1 MLASVNV
8 VQRSFLIVVG
18 AEDYLTIVRRESTAA
33 AAPHLRGQ
41 DPRDVGS
48 RRLRHSFSLKPI
60 ALGEGEA
67 ALIVRSPLDLLH
79 ACLQEFLERA
89 AKLREVHDGVPLEVA
104 WQEMKLS

>member
-1 MLASVNV
+1 MLASVDV

-48 RRLRHSFSLKPI
+48 RRFRHSFSLKPI
-60 ALGEGEA
+60 ALGKGEA
-67 ALIVRSPLDLLH
+67 SLIV
-79 ACLQEFLERA
+79 
-89 AKLREVHDGVPLEVA
+89 
-104 WQEMKLS
+104 